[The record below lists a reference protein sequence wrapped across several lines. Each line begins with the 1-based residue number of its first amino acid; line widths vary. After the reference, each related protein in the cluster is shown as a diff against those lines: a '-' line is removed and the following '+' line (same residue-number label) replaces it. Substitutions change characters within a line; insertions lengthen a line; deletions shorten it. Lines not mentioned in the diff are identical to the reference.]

1 MLIVPSKL
9 KTSLSSTKTLKIK
22 SLENLEKKTNASRP
36 EVVVAAAAVLMTPKL
51 QPTPKNSK
59 SYPNLGNKNL
69 KMQKLPKVNK
79 RRRKRKKQKLEPQV
93 DLRL

>member
-9 KTSLSSTKTLKIK
+9 KISLSSTKTLKIK

-36 EVVVAAAAVLMTPKL
+36 QVVVVAAVLMTPKL

-69 KMQKLPKVNK
+69 KMQKLPKVKK

-93 DLRL
+93 DLRF